1 MLHLA
6 SETSI
11 GQNPMILENLEEATF
26 IKRYKRF
33 LVDVKRQD
41 GSVFTVHCPNTG
53 SMRGCL
59 TPGNRVMISKA
70 ENLKR
75 KYSHTLEMIHVDGFW
90 VGINTMY
97 TNRLVRE
104 AFEKNMVTEVG
115 LVDAIQPEV
124 RVSAG
129 KSRLDFLLLQGSQK
143 IYVEVKNCTLVE
155 DGLAQFPDA
164 VTSRGQK
171 HLKEL
176 LALVQAGYRGIIFFC
191 VQRGDGSAFTPA
203 RHIDPVYAKT
213 LEEVT
218 AQGVE
223 VVVYR
228 ARVTPTE
235 IVITES
241 MAVELLPV

>member
-1 MLHLA
+1 
-6 SETSI
+6 
-11 GQNPMILENLEEATF
+11 MILENLEEAIF

-33 LVDVKRQD
+33 LVDVERQD

-104 AFEKNMVTEVG
+104 AFERNIVSEVG
-115 LVDAIQPEV
+115 MVDSIQAEV
-124 RVSAG
+124 QVPSG
-129 KSRLDFLLLQGSQK
+129 KSRLDFLLMQGGKK

-164 VTSRGQK
+164 VTTRGKK
-171 HLKEL
+171 HLDEL
-176 LALVQAGYRGIIFFC
+176 LELVQAGHRGIIFFC
-191 VQRGDGSAFTPA
+191 VQRGDGEAFTPA
-203 RHIDPVYAKT
+203 HHIDPVYAET
-213 LEEVT
+213 LAKVV

-223 VVVYR
+223 VMAYR
-228 ARVTPTE
+228 ARVSPTE
-235 IVITES
+235 ILITEP
-241 MAVELLPV
+241 MGVRGIVA